1 MLPGPPPLEK
11 LRAALAKATK
21 ASMRDS
27 RHAVHHLF
35 DSLTVKTKQNKT
47 KNKSVALEPWHAS
60 RAASKFQ
67 RRNQRTKVRMNH
79 ERGQGGRPQG
89 QPMST
94 EMMLREADR
103 IEGSSMVMFRAGG
116 TFLKENKVFTGLWI
130 AGLLL
135 LQFAVGMSP
144 SAQAMGAYDRAMDQ
158 LDDAAMQKA
167 LNREHSTY
175 AQYRQAK
182 GWFSCDATCTRL
194 YGKYKKAAAISTKQK
209 AIEKQMI
216 SDAKANVGAVS
227 TYAVEEVRGLWKRS
241 FARGK
246 AYAKRASWYDVL
258 FGGIGFAMGRDENM
272 GSFVIRIVF
281 QMVINFVVGL
291 FGAFIG
297 FLWYLGGIIWSYQPV
312 RVNSATP
319 FRVDNCPPP
328 CCVPFA
334 RSPLLLFFS
343 TRSPLCR
350 AQLSSF

>member
-1 MLPGPPPLEK
+1 
-11 LRAALAKATK
+11 
-21 ASMRDS
+21 
-27 RHAVHHLF
+27 
-35 DSLTVKTKQNKT
+35 
-47 KNKSVALEPWHAS
+47 
-60 RAASKFQ
+60 
-67 RRNQRTKVRMNH
+67 MNH

-103 IEGSSMVMFRAGG
+103 IEESSMVMFRAGG
-116 TFLKENKVFTGLWI
+116 TFLKENKAFTGLWI

-144 SAQAMGAYDRAMDQ
+144 SAQAERAFSTAMDQ
-158 LDDAAMQKA
+158 VDDVAMQKA
-167 LNREHSTY
+167 LSRQHSTY
-175 AQYRQAK
+175 AKYRQAK
-182 GWFSCDATCTRL
+182 GWITCDATCTRL
-194 YGKYKKAAAISTKQK
+194 YEKYQKATAIADQQK
-209 AIEKQMI
+209 AIEKQLI

-272 GSFVIRIVF
+272 GAFVIRIVF

-297 FLWYLGGIIWSYQPV
+297 FIWYLGGIIWSYQPV
-312 RVNSATP
+312 RRLACCAAPSF
-319 FRVDNCPPP
+319 FR
-328 CCVPFA
+328 A
-334 RSPLLLFFS
+334 RSALDRCSHSPAPVAPRSRTRALLPLS
-343 TRSPLCR
+343 ARPS
-350 AQLSSF
+350 AEHN